1 MYYIFSFLSLVVP
14 ILISI
19 AYLTLAER
27 KIMASMQKRKGPNV
41 VGIFGLLQPLADG
54 LKLIKETVF
63 PSSSNLIVFFCSPVL
78 TFFLSISGWMFIPL
92 NAYGSIIDI
101 DVSTLFLLAISSL
114 SVYGIIC
121 SGWSSNSK
129 YAFLG
134 ALRSAAQ
141 MISYE
146 ISVGLIIMTILVVV
160 GTSNLHSIIF
170 FQKYNFWL
178 FLPLFPAFIMFFI
191 STLAETNRAP
201 FDLPEAESE
210 LVAGYNTEYSALGF
224 ALFFLGEYSNMILM
238 SSITTI
244 FFLGGYLPF
253 FKESLFYYIPQ
264 SFWFASKVIMLLFF
278 FVWIRASLPRKR
290 YDQLMFLGWK
300 IFLPTSL
307 AILFMNACFLIFV
320 DGLP

>member
-54 LKLIKETVF
+54 LKL
-63 PSSSNLIVFFCSPVL
+63 
-78 TFFLSISGWMFIPL
+78 FI
-92 NAYGSIIDI
+92 
-101 DVSTLFLLAISSL
+101 LAISSL

-191 STLAETNRAP
+191 STLAETNRALN
-201 FDLPEAESE
+201 DLPEAESE